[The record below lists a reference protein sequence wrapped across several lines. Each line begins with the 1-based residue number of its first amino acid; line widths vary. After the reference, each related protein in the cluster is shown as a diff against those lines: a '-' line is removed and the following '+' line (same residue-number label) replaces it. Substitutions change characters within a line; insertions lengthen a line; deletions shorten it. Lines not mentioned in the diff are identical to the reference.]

1 MEAEEQRKG
10 AEEILYKTKVVQF
23 LGRATPIVLQ
33 NDNGPCPLLAI
44 FDFDRCR
51 PLPGGISL
59 AAVREKEKEREEEE
73 EPRDPIRRRAPSTIP
88 IRRHPPSSNATDEE
102 KPRRCHLLFSLS
114 PYTRRRRRLLL
125 FSSSPQMRR

>member
-44 FDFDRCR
+44 CKPSPSPPPVPPQAIECGDKDDGYVTNQRQNISDAIDL
-51 PLPGGISL
+51 LPRLATGIDVNL
-59 AAVREKEKEREEEE
+59 HFRKCV
-73 EPRDPIRRRAPSTIP
+73 PMLPSVLVL
-88 IRRHPPSSNATDEE
+88 TDHM
-102 KPRRCHLLFSLS
+102 KS
-114 PYTRRRRRLLL
+114 
-125 FSSSPQMRR
+125 